1 MRILHR
7 YIFVELARVFL
18 LALTAFTSIFVII
31 GLVQEATQQGLNPL
45 QILCMVPF
53 VVPASLP
60 YTIPA
65 TLLLAVTVVYGRLA
79 ADNEITATKAAGI
92 NVLYLIVPALII
104 GLALSLL
111 TTFLHD
117 RVIPLANMRMRAVL
131 VTNVEDVV
139 YAALRRDHVLKG
151 SSGVPYEIYVQRVE
165 GRLLINTTFKRRVQ
179 QGGYDLI
186 VFAQK
191 ATLEFDL
198 QNQMV
203 NVMLFN
209 AEVTD
214 GKGTRIEIG
223 QDKTFPIGLPNFG
236 NVSPGIRDLTIRD
249 IEDRMAD
256 VRRVQA
262 TDCGR
267 WVFRSLTPISSG
279 RLAEVPWGSLE
290 GVADRGRDAQRKV
303 WRLALEPHMRRAI
316 SFGCLA
322 FVLLGCPVAILF
334 QRGDYLS
341 AFISCFLPIICIY
354 YPLLMFV
361 FNMSKEGY
369 WPPIVM
375 WGGNIF
381 LVALS
386 IVVFRPVLRH

>member
-1 MRILHR
+1 MTILHR
-7 YIFVELARVFL
+7 YIFAELARVFL

-31 GLVQEATQQGLNPL
+31 GLVQEATQQGLNPF

-92 NVLYLIVPALII
+92 NVLYLIVPA
-104 GLALSLL
+104 ALLGVMLSFL
-111 TTFLHD
+111 TLFLHD
-117 RVIPLANMRMRAVL
+117 RVIPASNLRMRALL
-131 VTNVEDVV
+131 VSNVEDVV
-139 YAALRRDHVLKG
+139 YAALRRDHVLKT
-151 SSGVPYEIYVQRVE
+151 SGMEIYAQRVE
-165 GRLLINTTFKRRVQ
+165 GKRLINTTFKRRLP
-179 QGGYDLI
+179 QGSYDLI
-186 VFAQK
+186 VFAQE

-198 QNQMV
+198 QNQIV

-223 QDKTFPIGLPNFG
+223 QDKTFPIGLPDMAR
-236 NVSPGIRDLTIRD
+236 VTPGIRDLTIREVENR
-249 IEDRMAD
+249 IED
-256 VRRVQA
+256 VRHTQA

-267 WVFRSLTPISSG
+267 WVFRSLAPISAG
-279 RLAEVPWGSLE
+279 RMGEVPWATLE
-290 GVADRGRDAQRKV
+290 GVAVRGRDAQRQI

-334 QRGDYLS
+334 QRGDFLS
-341 AFISCFLPIICIY
+341 AFISCFLPIILLY
-354 YPLLMFV
+354 YPLLMWG
-361 FNMSKEGY
+361 FNLSKEGI
-369 WPPIVM
+369 WPPIVL
-375 WGGNIF
+375 WGGNAM
-381 LVALS
+381 LVAFS
-386 IVVFRPVLRH
+386 VYAFHRVLRH

>member
-7 YIFVELARVFL
+7 YVLAELGRVFL

-65 TLLLAVTVVYGRLA
+65 TLLLSVTVVYGRMA

-92 NVLYLIVPALII
+92 NVLYLVIPAVML
-104 GLALSLL
+104 GVALSIL
-111 TTFLHD
+111 TLFLHD
-117 RVIPLANMRMRAVL
+117 RIIPLANLRMRTAL
-131 VTNVEDVV
+131 VANVEEVV
-139 YAALRRDHVLKG
+139 YATLRREHVLKA
-151 SSGVPYEIYVQRVE
+151 SGMNYEIHVQRVE
-165 GRLLINTTFKRRVQ
+165 GKELINTTFKRRSA

-191 ATLEFDL
+191 AMLEFDL
-198 QNQMV
+198 QEQVV
-203 NVMLFN
+203 NVNLYN

-223 QDKTFPIGLPNFG
+223 QDKTFPIGLPNLQ
-236 NVSPGIRDLTIRD
+236 NVSPGIRDLTIHE
-249 IEDRMAD
+249 IYDRMDD

-262 TDCGR
+262 IDCGK
-267 WVFRSLTPISSG
+267 WMFRALAPISSG
-279 RLAEVPWGSLE
+279 RIAEVPWASME
-290 GVADRGRDAQRKV
+290 GVADRGRDAQKKI
-303 WRLALEPHMRRAI
+303 WRLALEPHMRHAI
-316 SFGCLA
+316 SFSCIA

-341 AFISCFLPIICIY
+341 AFISCFLPIIVLY
-354 YPLLMFV
+354 YPLLMFG
-361 FNMSKEGY
+361 FNLSKEGKL
-369 WPPIVM
+369 PPGVL
-375 WGGNIF
+375 WGAN
-381 LVALS
+381 LVLLALAL
-386 IVVFRPVLRH
+386 IAFRPVLRH